1 MARRPAQTG
10 TQAPVVDPAAVRSRR
25 RFARRQWA
33 RRWLAWKYVVA
44 VVLLIALLVG
54 ALWLVFFSSYLSV
67 KGVEVDGVRQLRAAQ
82 VRAAAGVPEGKSLA
96 ELDLDRIRSRVE
108 AMAGVRSADV
118 SRQWPDQVLIT
129 VQEREAIAV
138 VDLGGQLRGMDAE
151 GVVFK
156 DYAKAPGNL
165 PRVQATGQI
174 GSEALRESALVV
186 AALPTGLAARV
197 DHVQVETVDEITL
210 VLRDGREVVWGSSD
224 QSEEKGRVLADL
236 LGQKAQHYDVSVPGQ
251 PTTR

>member
-10 TQAPVVDPAAVRSRR
+10 TQAPAVDPAAARSRR

-44 VVLLIALLVG
+44 VVLLIVLLVG

-67 KGVEVDGVRQLRAAQ
+67 KGVEVDGVRQLRAGQ
-82 VRAAAGVPEGKSLA
+82 VRAAAGVPEGESLA
-96 ELDLDRIRSRVE
+96 RLDLDRIRSRVQ
-108 AMAGVRSADV
+108 ALAGVRSADV
-118 SRQWPDQVLIT
+118 SRQWPDQVLIS

-138 VDLGGQLRGMDAE
+138 VDIGGQLRGMDAE

-156 DYAKAPGNL
+156 DYAKPPRDL

-186 AALPTGLAARV
+186 AALPEDLAARV

-236 LGQKAQHYDVSVPGQ
+236 LRQKAQHYDVSVPGQ